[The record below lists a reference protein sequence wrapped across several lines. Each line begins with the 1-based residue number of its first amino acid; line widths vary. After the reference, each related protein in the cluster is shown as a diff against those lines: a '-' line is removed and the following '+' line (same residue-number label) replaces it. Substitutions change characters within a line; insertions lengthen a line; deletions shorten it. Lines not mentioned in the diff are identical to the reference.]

1 MQIVNIEIIHKYTTM
16 PFIREW
22 RVEFGFH
29 GEQGAESL
37 HARIKRISSSYGSMP
52 SRVER
57 LKSVIREHHLQV
69 SPTLIAQEPVTKRK
83 KIYIPV
89 KEDLTIYVYV
99 ITPFGV
105 VLLVYSPDSPRAR
118 SARGGRADK
127 PQHHDKRCDKMF
139 ITVDWSLP
147 GNSRP
152 RENGASL

>member
-1 MQIVNIEIIHKYTTM
+1 MFVNK
-16 PFIREW
+16 
-22 RVEFGFH
+22 
-29 GEQGAESL
+29 QL
-37 HARIKRISSSYGSMP
+37 
-52 SRVER
+52 
-57 LKSVIREHHLQV
+57 
-69 SPTLIAQEPVTKRK
+69 
-83 KIYIPV
+83 
-89 KEDLTIYVYV
+89 VYV

-118 SARGGRADK
+118 SARGGMADK